1 MPDKTVALQNNPKYS
16 VRFANTGIWDSATG
30 YNNLNAT
37 VTVTGAVV
45 VEYVV
50 FDDAT
55 GDGKWS
61 TAGNWQGGNLPTAEQ
76 TARIYKPCTVDITDA
91 VAKAV
96 LVTTGTDGVTTYT
109 GHLTIAPTAGLN
121 VVQKIQKAVDAD
133 FAHPEAVTAADL
145 TIQASSA
152 GQGALVLG
160 TEDPETSLR
169 RMTEENY

>member
-1 MPDKTVALQNNPKYS
+1 M
-16 VRFANTGIWDSATG
+16 RFANTGIWDSATG

-61 TAGNWQGGNLPTAEQ
+61 TAGNWQGGNL
-76 TARIYKPCTVDITDA
+76 
-91 VAKAV
+91 
-96 LVTTGTDGVTTYT
+96 
-109 GHLTIAPTAGLN
+109 TIAPTAGLN

-133 FAHPEAVTAADL
+133 FASPVAVTASDL

-152 GQGALVLG
+152 GQGALVSG
-160 TEDPETSLR
+160 IGGPGNIAPPDDG
-169 RMTEENY
+169 ENY